1 MNEAKSW
8 RAATSPKYRDLQR
21 DGRYLIHAM
30 PGPDDTEFQVAGG
43 ARAVLDPQLRAMVVE
58 AVPFQ
63 PRNVREDDLVFE
75 FDIERASST
84 VWERSGQPGTRPI
97 RTHWRERA
105 RSV

>member
-43 ARAVLDPQLRAMVVE
+43 GARGA
-58 AVPFQ
+58 
-63 PRNVREDDLVFE
+63 
-75 FDIERASST
+75 
-84 VWERSGQPGTRPI
+84 
-97 RTHWRERA
+97 
-105 RSV
+105 